1 MFFCR
6 SRFCLGIDRN
16 GGDIEVLAILAFSMG
31 WVHEAIHVDLEVCL
45 SEKQMELRGKNWD
58 NQQALAKIGE
68 KKVRSL
74 NLYNTSID
82 DDFLAVLAPRGGLKS
97 IHIVS
102 EIITDRGIELLAQQ
116 NELESLLLAGVPKVT
131 DASLDSLAHCSSI
144 RELYLTGT
152 AITDRRLECLK
163 KLPKLWSLSIGNTS
177 ITDEGIRKIASRT
190 ISLISF
196 ENCAIEGHGFASWS
210 QPDKMSFYGNGSRL
224 TDAGFATV
232 CASFPQLW
240 NVVISNTR
248 IGNDGIRALAGQAP
262 TLLRI
267 QKSNIDRRG
276 IEWIVANLPVHALE
290 VAPTQMTQAEAHALV
305 KPQGLRISVYE

>member
-1 MFFCR
+1 VFFCR
-6 SRFCLGIDRN
+6 SRFCLGLDRN

>member
-1 MFFCR
+1 
-6 SRFCLGIDRN
+6 
-16 GGDIEVLAILAFSMG
+16 MG